1 MWSWPWI
8 ICAPQSRRCPPRA
21 CGGGLR
27 LLYLPRYTPDL
38 DSIEPGWSKVKTRLR
53 ARAARTIE
61 ALDAELGLVLDAIT
75 PQDVNR
81 FFRHAGYALS

>member
-1 MWSWPWI
+1 
-8 ICAPQSRRCPPRA
+8 
-21 CGGGLR
+21 
-27 LLYLPRYTPDL
+27 
-38 DSIEPGWSKVKTRLR
+38 VKTRLR

-81 FFRHAGYALS
+81 FFRHAGYALN